1 MFKTDHGEESAW
13 MRCCI
18 LISGRSFR
26 YNPEV
31 HDGTWKSEPM
41 GRTQFHLPN
50 VLVQLF
56 EQPPGMKL
64 STCTTIIGGWILTQ
78 VTYTPNYEV
87 GVQKTS
93 TNCIFWET
101 ADIKSLQH
109 LGRIN
114 NLVNNWTS
122 WPINWCRIVARKVLL
137 GLRWKM
143 IPNFSWWCPNIPL

>member
-1 MFKTDHGEESAW
+1 MDEMLYSDIGKIIQVQS
-13 MRCCI
+13 
-18 LISGRSFR
+18 RSSR
-26 YNPEV
+26 WNLKVRAYC
-31 HDGTWKSEPM
+31 M

-87 GVQKTS
+87 GVRKTS
-93 TNCIFWET
+93 ANCIFLET

-143 IPNFSWWCPNIPL
+143 IRISADDVPIYLYK